1 MSIAQ
6 TVAELRQVIDL
17 TDTARVAR
25 DDAGLSDA
33 IIRLHWLAGRIAEEC
48 ACCPRLT
55 PAQTVRTPGR
65 PVVGVPVPVTWAEG
79 NAYALRCA
87 VERALPMAQGQR
99 FRRLAQ
105 QTCESYSDM
114 YQLAQRFVQLIP

>member
-17 TDTARVAR
+17 TDAARVAR

-33 IIRLHWLAGRIAEEC
+33 IMRLHWLAGQIADEC
-48 ACCPRLT
+48 ACCPRMR

-65 PVVGVPVPVTWAEG
+65 PVVGPHVPVTWAEG
-79 NAYALRCA
+79 NNYALICA
-87 VERALPMAQGQR
+87 VERALPVAQGRR

-105 QTCESYSDM
+105 QQCETYAEL
-114 YQLAQRFVQLIP
+114 YELAGRFVQLIP